1 MKKLTLAALMIPAL
15 MVGNMAV
22 ADRGDYER
30 CEGKRGEYSE
40 HKKHRGEKMAKRI
53 AKRLD
58 LSEQQAESLQAL
70 FAQKRDDRQERR
82 DQMQQMHQAVRDL
95 DPNAADYKK
104 QLELAKRNAADF
116 AMARVEEKAQMRVEI
131 AKILTDT
138 QLAEFDQ
145 MMEKRKG
152 RHH

>member
-22 ADRGDYER
+22 ADRSDYER

-58 LSEQQAESLQAL
+58 LSDQQAESLQAL
-70 FAQKRDDRQERR
+70 FAQKRDDRQERH
-82 DQMQQMHQAVRDL
+82 DQMQQMHQAIRDL
-95 DPNAADYKK
+95 DPNAVDYKE

-116 AMARVEEKAQMRVEI
+116 AMVRVEEKAQMRVEI